1 MLDAQKIKLDFPIL
15 SRKING
21 NDLVYLDN
29 SATSQKPHVMI
40 DAITNYYE
48 NHVANVHRG
57 VHTLSDESTQL
68 FETGKEKIAQFFGA
82 KLRELIFVRNTTEAI
97 NGVAYGWGE
106 NNIIANDV
114 ILVTVMDHH
123 SNIVVWQE
131 LAKRKGAKLQ
141 FIKITKS
148 GEFDFA
154 DFESKLEQFAQ
165 KIKLIAVPHVSN
177 ALGTVVPVKK
187 IVSTVKEINPQIRIL
202 VDGAQSAP
210 HIPINFF
217 SLGVDFFTFSGHKM
231 LGPMGIGG
239 LLVREELLKT
249 NEMQPWLFGGGMISE
264 VHELHTEFHEDLSER
279 FIAGTPDVASVVG
292 LAAACEYL
300 QSLGMQNNGAI
311 DNNTDNKKS
320 GMQAVLEHDLELV
333 NYALQELTKIE
344 NVVIV
349 GQNLETKPSINS
361 DLNNPDRVGSVSFLY
376 EGVHAHDVAQVLD
389 SQGVAVRSGH
399 HCTMPLHTSQNWVA
413 TTRASFQVYNSKEDI
428 DALVTA
434 LKKVKEV
441 LL

>member
-1 MLDAQKIKLDFPIL
+1 MLDVQKTKLDFPVL

-29 SATSQKPHVMI
+29 SATSQKPQVVI

-68 FETGKEKIAQFFGA
+68 FESGKAKIAQFFGA
-82 KLRELIFVRNTTEAI
+82 KMQELIFVRNTTEAI

-131 LAKRKGAKLQ
+131 LAKRKGAQLQ

-148 GEFDFA
+148 GEFDFK
-154 DFESKLEQFAQ
+154 DFESKLKQFKD
-165 KIKLIAVPHVSN
+165 KIKLVAVPHVSN
-177 ALGTVVPVKK
+177 ALGTVVPVKEV
-187 IVSTVKEINPQIRIL
+187 VSTVKEVNPQIRIL

-210 HIPINFF
+210 HMPINFF

-231 LGPMGIGG
+231 LGPMGLGG

-264 VHELHTEFHEDLSER
+264 VHESHTEFHEDLSER

-300 QSLGMQNNGAI
+300 HSL
-311 DNNTDNKKS
+311 

-333 NYALQELTKIE
+333 NYALQELAKVE

-349 GQNLETKPSINS
+349 GQNLETKPNINS
-361 DLNNPDRVGSVSFLY
+361 DINNPDRVGSVSFLY

>member
-1 MLDAQKIKLDFPIL
+1 MLDPQKIKLDFPIL

-29 SATSQKPHVMI
+29 SATSQKPQVVI

-68 FETGKEKIAQFFGA
+68 FENGKEKIAQFFGA
-82 KLRELIFVRNTTEAI
+82 KMQELIFVRNTTEAI

-106 NNIIANDV
+106 SNIITNDI

-131 LAKRKGAKLQ
+131 LAKRKGAHLQ
-141 FIKITKS
+141 FIKITKG

-154 DFESKLEQFAQ
+154 DFESKLEQFKD
-165 KIKLIAVPHVSN
+165 KIKLVAVPHVSN
-177 ALGTVVPVKK
+177 ALGTVVPIKK
-187 IVSTVKEINPQIRIL
+187 IVHRVKEVHSQIRVL

-210 HIPINFF
+210 HMPIHFAQLN
-217 SLGVDFFTFSGHKM
+217 VDFFTFSGHKM

-300 QSLGMQNNGAI
+300 HSL
-311 DNNTDNKKS
+311 
-320 GMQAVLEHDLELV
+320 GMQAVLEHDIELV
-333 NYALQELTKIE
+333 NYALQELAKIE
-344 NVVIV
+344 NAIIV
-349 GQNLETKPSINS
+349 GQDLETKPNINS

>member
-1 MLDAQKIKLDFPIL
+1 MNCKNGTIYSMFDSQKIKADFPVL

-29 SATSQKPHVMI
+29 SATSQKPQSVI
-40 DAITNYYE
+40 IAITEYYT

-57 VHTLSDESTQL
+57 VHTLSDESTNL
-68 FETGKEKIAQFFGA
+68 FEQSKQKIAHFFGA
-82 KLRELIFVRNTTEAI
+82 KKHELIFVRNTTEAI

-106 NNIIANDV
+106 QNVRANDV
-114 ILVTVMDHH
+114 IIVTTLDHH

-131 LAKRKGAKLQ
+131 LAKRKQAQLIFVGITRAGQLDLAHLEAVLKQFSEKTKLVA
-141 FIKITKS
+141 F
-148 GEFDFA
+148 
-154 DFESKLEQFAQ
+154 
-165 KIKLIAVPHVSN
+165 PHVSN
-177 ALGTVVPVKK
+177 ALGTVVPVA
-187 IVSTVKEINPQIRIL
+187 TVVELVRRANPQIRTL

-210 HIPINFF
+210 HMLVNFAK
-217 SLGVDFFTFSGHKM
+217 LGVDFYAFSGHKL

-249 NEMQPWLFGGGMISE
+249 DEMRPWLFGGGMIAE
-264 VHELHTEFHEDLSER
+264 VHESQTIFHDDVGER
-279 FIAGTPDVASVVG
+279 FVAGTPDVASAVG

-300 QSLGMQNNGAI
+300 ENV
-311 DNNTDNKKS
+311 
-320 GMQAVLEHDLELV
+320 GMQAVLEHDIELV
-333 NYALQELTKIE
+333 NYALQELAKVE

-349 GQNLETKPSINS
+349 GPNFDNTANLNQ
-361 DLNNPDRVGSVSFLY
+361 DLHNPDRIGSVSFLY

-428 DALVTA
+428 DILVQALR
-434 LKKVKEV
+434 KVKEI